1 MTHTVPKFVIDAF
14 YESKFRDN
22 LFVIKA
28 GGKII
33 EDQAI
38 LDNLISNIHDL
49 TRIGIK
55 ILLVYGFGRAVDEKT
70 ESAGLNVIKHEG
82 RRVTD
87 AATLQIIKDVVGG
100 DLSLK
105 ISQSMARS
113 HLPGIS
119 LNAVPADWM
128 KIELRPKQ
136 PFDFGFVGDIKSA
149 EGRAILRMFR
159 VSNFIACSCL
169 GVTGGGEICNVN
181 ADTIAT
187 QIAIAVKAHK
197 LIFLSDVDGVEINGK
212 PADIITA
219 DQIPALIENGTVTGG
234 MRVKLENCF
243 TALKAGVR
251 RIHLISGLRQN
262 ALESEI
268 YEPVG
273 PGTMLLMESE
283 RTSYLN
289 EIEALKVIEA
299 QKFVSRR

>member
-1 MTHTVPKFVIDAF
+1 MTHAVPKFVIDAF

-22 LFVIKA
+22 LFIIKA

-33 EDQAI
+33 EDQKI

-55 ILLVYGFGRAVDEKT
+55 ILLVYGFGRAVDEK
-70 ESAGLNVIKHEG
+70 SKAAGLKVTKIEG

-87 AATLQIIKDVVGG
+87 AATLQVIKDIVGG
-100 DLSLK
+100 ELSLN
-105 ISQSMARS
+105 ISQSMARN
-113 HLPGIS
+113 HLPGVS

-128 KIELRPKQ
+128 KIELRDKKPV
-136 PFDFGFVGDIKSA
+136 DFGFVGNIKSV
-149 EGRAILRMFR
+149 EPRSIQRMFR

-169 GVTGGGEICNVN
+169 GVTPDGTVCNIN

-187 QIAIAVKAHK
+187 QIAIAMKAHK
-197 LIFLSDVDGVEINGK
+197 LIFLSDVDGVQVNGK

-219 DQIPALIENGTVTGG
+219 DEIPGLIENGTVTGG
-234 MRVKLENCF
+234 MRIKLENCF
-243 TALKAGVR
+243 AALKAGVR
-251 RIHLISGLRQN
+251 RIHLLSGLREN

-273 PGTMLLMESE
+273 PGTMLLAESE
-283 RTSYLN
+283 RASYLN

-299 QKFVSRR
+299 QKFATAR